1 MNKLRKITDLFLT
14 HIDILSGL
22 LIIGLLLS
30 IYFFTPFHTIITLE
44 NAEYIG
50 KEFAVYGPFMYGLA
64 YALLGLG
71 FIGMVPF
78 AILAGILLENGM
90 CILVI
95 VIASTLSAWI
105 AFTIGRRISNVRFI
119 RDHRLMKQ
127 LLKNMEKSYH
137 RNGFLGYIQ
146 WRCMFIP
153 AIVVSYAAGMLK
165 SSDVKLFLI
174 ATLLTNTLFISIYV
188 SFGDTLAEGA
198 YLIAGVLLIVT
209 LMLPWILK
217 KYAAPS
223 L

>member
-1 MNKLRKITDLFLT
+1 MRIVRNSVDFLIV
-14 HIDILSGL
+14 HIDILLGILILAML
-22 LIIGLLLS
+22 LTVYMISPLR
-30 IYFFTPFHTIITLE
+30 TVITLE
-44 NAEYIG
+44 NAEHIG
-50 KEFAVYGPFMYGLA
+50 RSFGIYGPLVYGLA

-78 AILAGILLENGM
+78 AILAGILFGKVVG
-90 CILVI
+90 ILVI
-95 VIASTLSAWI
+95 VIASTFSAWI
-105 AFTIGRRISNVRFI
+105 AFTIGRRISKVRFI

-165 SSDVKLFLI
+165 SSDVKLFLT
-174 ATLLTNTLFISIYV
+174 ATLLTNILFISIYV

-198 YLIAGVLLIVT
+198 YLIAGVLLLVT
-209 LMLPWILK
+209 LALSWLLK

-223 L
+223 F

>member
-1 MNKLRKITDLFLT
+1 MRIVRNSVDFLIV
-14 HIDILSGL
+14 HIDILLGILILAML
-22 LIIGLLLS
+22 LTVYMISPLR
-30 IYFFTPFHTIITLE
+30 TVITLE
-44 NAEYIG
+44 NAEHIG
-50 KEFAVYGPFMYGLA
+50 RSFGIYGPLVYGLA

-78 AILAGILLENGM
+78 AILAGILFGKVVG
-90 CILVI
+90 ILVI
-95 VIASTLSAWI
+95 VIASTFSAWI
-105 AFTIGRRISNVRFI
+105 AFTIGRRISN

-165 SSDVKLFLI
+165 SSDVKLFLT
-174 ATLLTNTLFISIYV
+174 ATLLTNILFISIYV

-198 YLIAGVLLIVT
+198 YLIAGVLLLVT
-209 LMLPWILK
+209 LALSWLLK

-223 L
+223 F